1 MTIQSWEPKNEAHIP
16 VHKNTK
22 ACSFPL
28 TITEYAKNLYPEVWL
43 CNCLNIN
50 TLQHQKV
57 YCETGFSEDEEE
69 EGVA

>member
-1 MTIQSWEPKNEAHIP
+1 MERTFQCTKIQKLVVFLSLA
-16 VHKNTK
+16 
-22 ACSFPL
+22 
-28 TITEYAKNLYPEVWL
+28 ITEYAKHLFPEVWL